1 MRKVGTFIITA
12 VVAAFALLP
21 ALSLALPHT
30 ASAAANAKEQICGGL
45 GGNSGGGNC
54 TVSGQPS
61 INNTIKRVVNIFSVI
76 AGIAA
81 VFMVI
86 IGGFRYVTSGGDPGT
101 VSSAKKTVLYALIG
115 VVVVAMAQ
123 TLVWFVLTEAL

>member
-21 ALSLALPHT
+21 AMGLALPST
-30 ASAAANAKEQICGGL
+30 TYAAANAKDQICGGL
-45 GGNSGGGNC
+45 GGNAGGGNC

-61 INNTIKRVVNIFSVI
+61 VNNTIKRVINIFSVI
-76 AGIAA
+76 AGIAS

-86 IGGFRYVTSGGDPGT
+86 LGGFRYVTSGGDPST
-101 VSSAKKTVLYALIG
+101 VSSAKKTILYALIG

-123 TLVWFVLTEAL
+123 TLVWFVLSEAL